1 MEVTAKDLRTQT
13 KRVLES
19 VERGE
24 EVIITYRGEARAK
37 VVALDPTPQRVRG
50 EELFGIWKDNEDVQ
64 DVEAYIDGL
73 SVASFAP

>member
-1 MEVTAKDLRTQT
+1 MEITAKDLRTQT

-24 EVIITYRGEARAK
+24 EVIITYRGEPRAK
-37 VVALDPTPQRVRG
+37 VVALDPTPQRG
-50 EELFGIWKDNEDVQ
+50 QGQELFGIWEDNEDVQ

-73 SVASFAP
+73 RKARD